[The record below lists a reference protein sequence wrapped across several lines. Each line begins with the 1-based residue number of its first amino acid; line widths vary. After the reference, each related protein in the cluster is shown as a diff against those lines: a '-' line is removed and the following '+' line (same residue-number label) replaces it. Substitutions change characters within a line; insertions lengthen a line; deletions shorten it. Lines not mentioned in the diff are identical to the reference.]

1 MTGSYL
7 QNKDFPAAW
16 EDCMDVGHLN
26 RALTLETLASNRQT
40 VQVFVCNVQ
49 SLAEKDETGREGRLP
64 GSILY
69 PYVHRQTRLHY

>member
-7 QNKDFPAAW
+7 QNKDFPAAR

-26 RALTLETLASNRQT
+26 RALTLEALASNRQT

-49 SLAEKDETGREGRLP
+49 SLAKKDETGGEGQPP

-69 PYVHRQTRLHY
+69 PNVHRQTRLHH